1 MMPAMW
7 RRFDST
13 WSSLAGLICVL
24 AFSGAAASQPNI
36 LFCLGDDFA
45 GPHAGCYGD
54 KVVRTPNI
62 DRLAREGARFNFAFS
77 AAPSCTPSRAAMLTG
92 QAPHRLEEG
101 ANLHGTLPKKFAVY
115 PDLLEQA
122 GYAVGFTRKGWGPG
136 NFKAGGRERNPAG
149 PQFKDFKTFLD
160 GVPTN
165 KPFCFWFGSHEPH
178 RPYEKGAGARAGLK
192 PAEVTVPPFWPDVP
206 EVRNDILDYYTE
218 VELFD
223 RDVGDLLALLDAR
236 GQTASTLVVIS
247 GDNGW
252 PFPRAKANVYD
263 SGTRQPL
270 VARWPA
276 SVKAG
281 QVFDDFISLTDLAPT
296 FLEAAGL
303 KPLPEM
309 TGRSLLGLITGAEP
323 PGSRNTIFV
332 ERERHANVRAGD
344 LGYPCRGVRTRDF
357 LYIRNLAPERWPAGD
372 PEKWKAVGPFGDVDG
387 GPTKQFILDHR
398 HEPGVTHLFRLAFG
412 KRPTEELYDLSQD
425 PHQMNNV
432 AGRASYAAAQERL
445 RATLDQ
451 WMSDTSDPR
460 ATDGKARFDEMPYY
474 GADGTTPSSKPK

>member
-1 MMPAMW
+1 
-7 RRFDST
+7 
-13 WSSLAGLICVL
+13 
-24 AFSGAAASQPNI
+24 
-36 LFCLGDDFA
+36 
-45 GPHAGCYGD
+45 
-54 KVVRTPNI
+54 
-62 DRLAREGARFNFAFS
+62 
-77 AAPSCTPSRAAMLTG
+77 MLTG